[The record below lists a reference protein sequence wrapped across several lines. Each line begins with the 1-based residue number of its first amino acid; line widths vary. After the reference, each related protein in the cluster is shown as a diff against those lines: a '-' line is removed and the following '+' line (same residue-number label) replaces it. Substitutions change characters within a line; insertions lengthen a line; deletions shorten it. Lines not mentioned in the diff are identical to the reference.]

1 MRPNLKRPHVL
12 LVDDEALIRMT
23 TADLLTDA
31 GFDVEEAGS
40 ADEAL
45 KLVDEAHPVDVL
57 VTDVEMPGRCNG
69 CSLAWRIRALSPKV
83 GVLVIS
89 GVARPAPDELPEGT
103 YFSRQAGHPRATPG
117 RRSRCL
123 GCKELTCAR

>member
-12 LVDDEALIRMT
+12 LVDDEALVRMT

-45 KLVDEAHPVDVL
+45 KLVDEAHPVDLL

-89 GVARPAPDELPEGT
+89 GVGRPAPDELPEGT
-103 YFSRQAGHPRATPG
+103 YFLAKPVVPEQLLDTVRDALAA
-117 RRSRCL
+117 RS
-123 GCKELTCAR
+123 